1 MMRSVDLCKGVK
13 VGRAKGGMVAVVLCE
28 VAG

>member
-1 MMRSVDLCKGVK
+1 MMRSVDQCKGVK
-13 VGRAKGGMVAVVLCE
+13 VGRARGGMVADVLCE